1 MTPARVV
8 TATGANGIRGRI
20 DTITWPLD
28 GSQPEVVVQLDDG
41 RQVLVPLEALDRPE
55 DGSYALHLDPAALEA
70 RQETGSPVSGRP
82 LVVPVMAEALEIDKR
97 QVKTGRVRIRKIVH
111 EREEVIGLPLLSEEV
126 SIERLAIHRFVDEAI
141 PIRYEGDT
149 MIISLLAELAVVE
162 KLFMLK
168 EELRITRR
176 QVETHQ
182 PRRVTLRREEATV
195 EYLDVEPS
203 GADDQTKT

>member
-1 MTPARVV
+1 
-8 TATGANGIRGRI
+8 
-20 DTITWPLD
+20 
-28 GSQPEVVVQLDDG
+28 
-41 RQVLVPLEALDRPE
+41 
-55 DGSYALHLDPAALEA
+55 
-70 RQETGSPVSGRP
+70 
-82 LVVPVMAEALEIDKR
+82 MAEALEIDKR
-97 QVKTGRVRIRKIVH
+97 RVETGRVRIRKVVH
-111 EREEVIGLPLLSEEV
+111 EREEVIDLSLLSEEV

-149 MIISLLAELAVVE
+149 MTISLLAEVAVVE

-176 QVETHQ
+176 QVETYQ

-195 EYLDVEPS
+195 EYLDVESS